1 MAGFVPE
8 HDDFQA
14 LVYRIASQV
23 SLTFQ
28 DAETRLLADIAK
40 RILADLPERPELAA
54 QVDIVR
60 ALERTAAQLTAGI
73 TRDWAERVVA
83 RAIREGAAA
92 VAVEQLPRIPQITP
106 LADQHV
112 LAASLVAFDLGNAF
126 EDVKARILR
135 YPRDAIGQ
143 YILGG
148 DIYQDVI
155 AGTVPQ
161 VMLGTST
168 SAARKAALQQFLE
181 RGVTGFT
188 DIAGRN
194 WRIGTY
200 TEMATRT
207 AVARAY
213 TDAKLWRAAQLGID
227 LFSILGGNNACD
239 HCAPWFGKIL
249 STTGTAGPRLVP
261 HAFEDRLVEVTVA
274 GTIEDWRASGA
285 GHPNCFPAFQPVA
298 SPTGLLASD
307 SRWFEGEVVVIDTAG
322 GRRLTVTPNHPVL
335 TDRGWVAAGA
345 LVEGD
350 DLLSY
355 HGGRELV
362 PTENPHHVGREATI
376 GEVFESLR
384 QSSEVASILV
394 PGAAEQFHGDGGDAE
409 VHVVLA
415 DRLLGHDGKPLA
427 GEDLAESEFLISR
440 VRERAL
446 LAERSAFEVSFGS
459 LHAAHSVMSGSGFS
473 GGLFGRQGA
482 DMEVGRFSDTADL
495 ASDLFEARGERLSA
509 DAGDGSELRDALTGL
524 VSDDQIVNIKRER
537 FAGHVYNLQ
546 TGGGWYLAD
555 SIVVHNC
562 TCEPV
567 EYLAGM
573 RIPVAASGYDKA
585 AHQARDRLRE
595 LEVRERTA
603 KRKLA
608 IAAAAGD
615 RSKASREHARILT
628 IQAETREHV
637 AATGQRR
644 RYERAQVKFADGGN

>member
-23 SLTFQ
+23 SITFQ

-135 YPRDAIGQ
+135 YPRDAMGQ

-285 GHPNCFPAFQPVA
+285 GHPNC
-298 SPTGLLASD
+298 
-307 SRWFEGEVVVIDTAG
+307 
-322 GRRLTVTPNHPVL
+322 
-335 TDRGWVAAGA
+335 
-345 LVEGD
+345 
-350 DLLSY
+350 
-355 HGGRELV
+355 
-362 PTENPHHVGREATI
+362 
-376 GEVFESLR
+376 
-384 QSSEVASILV
+384 
-394 PGAAEQFHGDGGDAE
+394 
-409 VHVVLA
+409 
-415 DRLLGHDGKPLA
+415 
-427 GEDLAESEFLISR
+427 
-440 VRERAL
+440 
-446 LAERSAFEVSFGS
+446 
-459 LHAAHSVMSGSGFS
+459 
-473 GGLFGRQGA
+473 
-482 DMEVGRFSDTADL
+482 
-495 ASDLFEARGERLSA
+495 
-509 DAGDGSELRDALTGL
+509 
-524 VSDDQIVNIKRER
+524 
-537 FAGHVYNLQ
+537 
-546 TGGGWYLAD
+546 
-555 SIVVHNC
+555 

-573 RIPVAASGYDKA
+573 RVPVAASGYDKA

-595 LEVRERTA
+595 LEVRERDA

-615 RSKASREHARILT
+615 RPKAQREHARILT

-644 RYERAQVKFADGGN
+644 RYERAQVKFADGN